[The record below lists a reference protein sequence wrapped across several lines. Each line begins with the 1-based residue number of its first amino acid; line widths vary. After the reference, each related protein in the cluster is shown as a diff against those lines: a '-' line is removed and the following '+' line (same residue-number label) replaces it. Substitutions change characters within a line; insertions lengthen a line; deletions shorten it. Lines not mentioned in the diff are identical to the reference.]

1 MEFNWVMGCGLGW
14 SVGLKFLLCDWLGLG
29 WVSRLVGWVGLHGWV
44 EEIRSTDNSDSAA
57 QIF

>member
-1 MEFNWVMGCGLGW
+1 MGCGLGW